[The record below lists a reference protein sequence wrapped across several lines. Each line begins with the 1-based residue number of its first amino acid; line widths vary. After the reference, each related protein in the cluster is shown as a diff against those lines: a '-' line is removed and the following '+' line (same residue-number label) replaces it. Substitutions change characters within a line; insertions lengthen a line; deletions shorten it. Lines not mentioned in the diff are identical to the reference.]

1 VVVAQGD
8 AAAELA
14 PGTRGARTK
23 SGRSQVQHLSFGQ
36 NSRIGT
42 ASPRHTV
49 IGILI
54 RSGMQ

>member
-1 VVVAQGD
+1 MK
-8 AAAELA
+8 
-14 PGTRGARTK
+14 P
-23 SGRSQVQHLSFGQ
+23 GRSQVQHLTFGQ

-42 ASPRHTV
+42 LSPRDTV

>member
-1 VVVAQGD
+1 VAQGD

-14 PGTRGARTK
+14 PGTRGDRTK
-23 SGRSQVQHLSFGQ
+23 SGRSQVQHLTFGQ